1 MKKATLLVTLML
13 LLALLCG
20 CESEDTVQYGFDNG
34 RYVLEQS
41 DGDTATPYILINED
55 GFSLVLDIAVSYQP
69 SGTVERDGN
78 KVVLKADFAGEKYA
92 WAFTLTGDN
101 TLRFSLSDSDFP
113 ISGAMIEDASVFV
126 LADG

>member
-1 MKKATLLVTLML
+1 MKKATLLVTLIL

-20 CESEDTVQYGFDNG
+20 CESEDTVQYGFDG
-34 RYVLEQS
+34 ERYVLEQS
-41 DGDTATPYILINED
+41 DGDTATPYILINEE
-55 GFSLVLDIAVSYQP
+55 GFSLVLNIAVSYQP

-78 KVVLKADFAGEKYA
+78 KLVLNADYAGEQYA
-92 WAFTLTGDN
+92 WTFTLIDDN

>member
-1 MKKATLLVTLML
+1 M
-13 LLALLCG
+13 
-20 CESEDTVQYGFDNG
+20 
-34 RYVLEQS
+34 
-41 DGDTATPYILINED
+41 
-55 GFSLVLDIAVSYQP
+55 SYQP

-78 KVVLKADFAGEKYA
+78 KLVLNADYAGEKYA
-92 WAFTLTGDN
+92 WTFTLIDDN